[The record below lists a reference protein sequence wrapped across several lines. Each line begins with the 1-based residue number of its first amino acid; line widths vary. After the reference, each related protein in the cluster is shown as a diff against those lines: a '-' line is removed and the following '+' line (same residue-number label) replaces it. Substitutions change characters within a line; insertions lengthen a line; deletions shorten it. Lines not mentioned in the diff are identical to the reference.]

1 MIYSEICNGI
11 HYVGVNDR
19 TTTRFE
25 GIWPLPYG
33 VTYNSYIVKGN
44 NATALI
50 DGVEISHSQRL
61 IDRIKSAT
69 PSATLDYMI
78 INHMEPFRI
87 RADIAQRFSSNE
99 NYRKRQNSRYAE
111 RLLPDYRQCYCCQRW

>member
-61 IDRIKSAT
+61 IDRIKIS
-69 PSATLDYMI
+69 S
-78 INHMEPFRI
+78 
-87 RADIAQRFSSNE
+87 AQR
-99 NYRKRQNSRYAE
+99 NSRLY
-111 RLLPDYRQCYCCQRW
+111 DYQPHGA